1 MSRTRRDQPG
11 AEKGAGAHAASGY
24 GPPQDERELAAFA
37 EVASACFNVSEEDTR
52 AWFERGDVR
61 NLRLQRQGDAV
72 AAGLLLLP
80 MGQWFGGRPV
90 PMTGIAGVGV
100 PAERRGQGAA
110 LSLVRAAL
118 AELRADG
125 VALSTL
131 YPATTTLYRRAGF
144 EIAGGRYAI
153 TLRLHEL
160 RTRAGDRG
168 LVTRRATPSD
178 EPAIAEVAAEVA
190 RRGAG
195 QLDRGPYIWR
205 RVRQPRGRIVRDVV
219 IEGPDGLE
227 GYAYLSQRDVPR
239 DEGQEYA
246 IVVTDAAA
254 VTPAAGRRL
263 LALLA
268 DHAGIAR
275 RAVLYGGP
283 AHPLLLQ
290 LAERHYAVTLVDP
303 WMLRI
308 VDVRAALE
316 RRGWPAGVSAELQLE
331 LSDDVLPENAGTWTL
346 AVAGGEARV
355 TRAAAAAGASASAG
369 AGARG
374 RRPAVRL
381 DVRGLAPLYSGHL
394 PPRQL
399 QQAGLIEGDDAGLDL
414 AAALFAGPA
423 PAMSDMF

>member
-1 MSRTRRDQPG
+1 MSRSRREQG
-11 AEKGAGAHAASGY
+11 GY
-24 GPPQDERELAAFA
+24 GPPQGERELAAFA
-37 EVASACFNVSEEDTR
+37 EVASACFNVSIEDTR

-61 NLRLQRQGDAV
+61 NLRVQRQGDAV
-72 AAGLLLLP
+72 AAGLLLVP
-80 MGQWFGGRPV
+80 MGQWFGGRSV

-100 PAERRGQGAA
+100 PAERRGRGAA

-118 AELRADG
+118 AELRAGG

-153 TLRLHEL
+153 ELRLHEL
-160 RTRAGDRG
+160 RARGPDRA
-168 LVTRRATPSD
+168 LVARRPTPAD

-190 RRGAG
+190 RHGAG

-205 RVRQPRGRIVRDVV
+205 RVRQPRGRIVRDFV

-227 GYAYLSQRDVPR
+227 GYAYLGQKDVPR

-246 IVVTDAAA
+246 IVATDAAA
-254 VTPAAGRRL
+254 TTPAAGRRL
-263 LALLA
+263 LALLG

-290 LAERHYAVTLVDP
+290 LSERHYGVKLVDP

-308 VDVRAALE
+308 VDVQAALE
-316 RRGWPAGVSAELQLE
+316 RRGWPAAVSAELQLE
-331 LSDDVLPENAGTWTL
+331 LTDDVLPENAGSWTL
-346 AVAGGEARV
+346 AVSQGEARV
-355 TRAAAAAGASASAG
+355 ARATGSG
-369 AGARG
+369 RGARAPSL
-374 RRPAVRL
+374 RM

-394 PPRQL
+394 SPGQL
-399 QQAGLIEGDDAGLDL
+399 RQAGLIEGDDAALEL